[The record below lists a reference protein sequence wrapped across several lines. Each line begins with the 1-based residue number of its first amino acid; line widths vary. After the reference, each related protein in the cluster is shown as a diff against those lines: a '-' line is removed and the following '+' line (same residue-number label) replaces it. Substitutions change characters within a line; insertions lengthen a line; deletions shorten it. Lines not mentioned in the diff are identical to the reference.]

1 MATRT
6 VAAWGAQVLRLDS
19 PDLPEIPAQAVDTL
33 PGKLSPELDLTR
45 PDGRSRMQELLAQA
59 DLLVQGYRPGALA
72 LYGLG
77 ADELRERH
85 PHTA

>member
-1 MATRT
+1 M
-6 VAAWGAQVLRLDS
+6 LRLDS

-33 PGKLSPELDLTR
+33 PGKLSAELDLTR

-72 LYGLG
+72 WPIG
-77 ADELRERH
+77 ASATVPPKTRRLRVS
-85 PHTA
+85 PGG